1 MISGV
6 FLAND
11 LNIFVNPGWNFEG
24 GGFDNLCT
32 CVFYNY
38 YCMFSIGG
46 FRGAL
51 IFIVVWWGTGGFS
64 NFSKLLVWGYA
75 W

>member
-11 LNIFVNPGWNFEG
+11 LSIFVNPGWNFEG

-51 IFIVVWWGTGGFS
+51 IFIVVWWGTGVFQ
-64 NFSKLLVWGYA
+64 FF
-75 W
+75 